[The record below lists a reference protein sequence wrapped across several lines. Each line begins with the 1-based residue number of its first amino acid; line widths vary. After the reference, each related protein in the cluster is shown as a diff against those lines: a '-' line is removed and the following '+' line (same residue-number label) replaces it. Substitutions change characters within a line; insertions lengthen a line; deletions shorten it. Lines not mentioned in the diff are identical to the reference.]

1 MLRLRRMPLAQLRL
15 RALLKPSQSK
25 PYGFASSPKGESFI
39 KVKIMS
45 ETKLSHFDASGSAV
59 MVDVSEKPVTAR
71 QAVARGIIT
80 MNAAAFA
87 AVRDGTAQKGDVLG
101 VARIAGIMAAKRTSE
116 LIPMC
121 HPLGLTHAD
130 VRFKVQDEPPSVLLE
145 ASASTSGRTGV
156 EMEAIVAAQVAAATI
171 YDMVKAVQKDVIIRD
186 VRLILKSGGK
196 SGLFK
201 TDDPLLFEVEDTPL
215 PAPRPAPEA
224 WTGEGLA
231 VACITLS
238 DKGYAGDRVDESG
251 PALLDMLSALSPA
264 RRQLFLLPDDPRA
277 LRKLVKDLAASGWGL
292 IVTTGGTGLSPRDF
306 TPEALIPVLDR
317 RLPGFEQVMFAEG
330 LTHTPRA
337 VLSRCLAGTLGRTML
352 IALPGSRLAAQEN
365 LAALLPVLPHALEKL
380 NGDMSDCGR
389 S

>member
-1 MLRLRRMPLAQLRL
+1 
-15 RALLKPSQSK
+15 
-25 PYGFASSPKGESFI
+25 
-39 KVKIMS
+39 MS
-45 ETKLSHFDASGSAV
+45 EFSHIDASGNAR
-59 MVDVSEKPVTAR
+59 MVDVSAKAETKRTAIAR
-71 QAVARGIIT
+71 AVVEL
-80 MNAAAFA
+80 NAHTLAMLKAKA
-87 AVRDGTAQKGDVLG
+87 LPKGDVLT
-101 VARIAGIMAAKRTSE
+101 VAQVAGIMAAKRTAE

-121 HPLGLTHAD
+121 HPLPLTHVD
-130 VRFKVQDEPPSVLLE
+130 VRFQVRDEPPSVLLE
-145 ASASTSGRTGV
+145 ASASTAGRTGV
-156 EMEAIVAAQVAAATI
+156 EMEAIVAAQAAAATI
-171 YDMVKAVQKDVIIRD
+171 YDMVKAVQKDVVIRD

-201 TDDPLLFEVEDTPL
+201 TDDPLLFETEEEPL
-215 PAPRPAPEA
+215 AEPRPAPEP

-231 VACITLS
+231 VACVTLS
-238 DKGYAGDRVDESG
+238 DKGYAGERVDKSG
-251 PALLDMLSALSPA
+251 PALLDMLAELSPA
-264 RRQLFLLPDDPRA
+264 RSQLFLLPDDPRA

-337 VLSRCLAGTLGRTML
+337 VLSRCLAGTVGRSMI
-352 IALPGSRLAAQEN
+352 IALPGSFRAAQEN